1 VKLSAIVGHR
11 VSSHFYKFQI
21 DRPYFCLTL
30 VLNQIDSLFIRL
42 IDEIPYF
49 SKNIYLVLSLIY
61 ALFEAELN
69 SLQNYINIF
78 RSNKVSTTRKL
89 QIWSSLFLTI
99 KLSLSLLTLSF
110 YSSFHSKQIGVLP
123 DLTPDR

>member
-21 DRPYFCLTL
+21 DRPYLCLTL

-42 IDEIPYF
+42 TDEIPHF
-49 SKNIYLVLSLIY
+49 SKNVYLVLSLIY
-61 ALFEAELN
+61 APFEAEPN

-78 RSNKVSTTRKL
+78 RSNKVSSTREL
-89 QIWSSLFLTI
+89 QMWSSLFLTI
-99 KLSLSLLTLSF
+99 KLSLSLLTPSF
-110 YSSFHSKQIGVLP
+110 YSSFHSKTIGVLP
-123 DLTPDR
+123 NLTPGR